1 MMNILTA
8 NELKTKGIGAV
19 EACLQ
24 NVNEAIISVRGK
36 DKYVIMNID
45 KYNAF
50 REYELEVALQE
61 SLADVAADRVIIE
74 TAEQHIQRISAELEK

>member
-1 MMNILTA
+1 MNVITA
-8 NELKTKGIGAV
+8 NELKTKGIAAV

-24 NVNEAIISVRGK
+24 VADEAIISVRGK
-36 DKYVIMNID
+36 DKYIVMAIA

-61 SLADVAADRVIIE
+61 AKADIKSGHVVTE
-74 TAEQHIQRISAELEK
+74 TAKQHIQSHTDLRK